1 MTEDRELLSLKTR
14 LSPLLL
20 RLSGVS
26 GVGTAGR
33 KLTVYLAD
41 DSEQLR
47 NDVEGIIQR
56 EAPGVEVSTI
66 VTGELRAQ

>member
-1 MTEDRELLSLKTR
+1 MTDDRELLDLKTR

-20 RLSGVS
+20 RMKGVS

-47 NDVEGIIQR
+47 KDVEGVIQR
-56 EAPGVEVSTI
+56 EAPGVDVST
-66 VTGELRAQ
+66 VVSGEFRAQ